1 MTKLCRTKRATLRR
15 YFGTTSML
23 TGVAIAGL
31 LLASCGTS
39 ASSEANR
46 ACMLVHRSIKLY
58 DASHIT
64 HGSRAR
70 SDLARAELLL
80 SQAVAP
86 ANIAASTDSY
96 WQSLAGTLAETGQ
109 LPESRLINSLRAQ
122 CAPSA
127 NNQGEYIKP
136 FKPQG

>member
-1 MTKLCRTKRATLRR
+1 
-15 YFGTTSML
+15 ML
-23 TGVAIAGL
+23 TGMAIAGL

-39 ASSEANR
+39 ASSEANQ
-46 ACMLVHRSIKLY
+46 ACILVHRSIKLY

-64 HGSRAR
+64 HGPRAR

-80 SQAVAP
+80 AQAVAP
-86 ANIAASTDSY
+86 ANLAASTDSY
-96 WQSLAGTLAETGQ
+96 WQSLAGTLAETEQ

-127 NNQGEYIKP
+127 SNQGEYIKP
-136 FKPQG
+136 FKSQGQ